1 MYRLNGI
8 SLIRSYKVHFCTS
21 LPPPSLTIKKKT
33 TTIRLNIT
41 FANKRVN
48 MFPHPD
54 VLEEP
59 GTHDAGGV
67 LGQNAPLC
75 LRRVF
80 ILTQE
85 AEILVQLQLEL
96 RKHTVV

>member
-1 MYRLNGI
+1 
-8 SLIRSYKVHFCTS
+8 
-21 LPPPSLTIKKKT
+21 
-33 TTIRLNIT
+33 
-41 FANKRVN
+41 